1 MTLIIALIAMGLGA
15 LWCFFGWRFFLL
27 LLPIWGLF
35 VGFNVGTEAVAA
47 IFGQGTFATLTS
59 WAVGLVLAVVFAV
72 LAWFW
77 WYFAV
82 ALLAGS
88 VGFALGQAAW
98 GIIGSETGLIA
109 FALGL
114 VLAVVFAIG
123 VLALNVPRLL
133 VIVLSG
139 LGGSAAIL
147 AGWFILTGAIPSD
160 SIRWVLVGHEIASS
174 WFYLIVWA
182 VIAGAGMLAQLKTPE
197 FGPTQYEYSRTT
209 YRYGG

>member
-1 MTLIIALIAMGLGA
+1 MTLIIALIAMAIGA

-27 LLPIWGLF
+27 LLPLWGFL
-35 VGFNVGTEAVAA
+35 VGFSVGIEAITAL
-47 IFGQGTFATLTS
+47 FGDGTLATVTS
-59 WAVGLVLAVVFAV
+59 WAVGFVLALIFAV
-72 LAWFW
+72 LSWFW

-82 ALLAGS
+82 AILAGS

-98 GIIGSETGLIA
+98 GLIGSETGLIA
-109 FALGL
+109 FVLGL
-114 VLAVVFAIG
+114 VLAVVFAVG

-160 SIRWVLVGHEIASS
+160 SIRWVLVGKEITDQ
-174 WFYLIVWA
+174 WWTLIAWA
-182 VIAGAGMLAQLKTPE
+182 VIAGAGMIAQLKVPA
-197 FGPTQYEYSRTT
+197 FGPTQYEYSKET
-209 YRYGG
+209 YRY